1 MRRVQVYDGACKE
14 HESKILK
21 THHII
26 QKASNG
32 RNIGC
37 IACMPQSTMRRGHK
51 KVTECSFS
59 FDHASKMKFA
69 ARIISFVCFSWVL
82 LYVLFGGT
90 AGGKTFFKSVAHS
103 FFSDDG
109 GVAIITLAIP
119 ILLSG
124 SVCSLLLLRQPESPV
139 SRRTVALPYQLPSF
153 INRWLDRFHN
163 SVRGDEALDGTAFL
177 LIGLPCLIYT
187 VSSIHRHLYK
197 QNKSLDDQ
205 IMDVGNVFA
214 MVAEITLAIFLI
226 PVARHS
232 SILHLVGWS
241 PASAVRL
248 HIWSGRI
255 VVIGVLIHGA
265 AHMIRWKALAG
276 ERLVSMLVPPAG
288 CWTMANDST
297 YEPICVDKDTDCSC
311 YHHFRNLTGFIAAL
325 GLILI
330 GGTSLHSVRRRSYA
344 LFYNVHVIAGPM
356 VLLLTILHW
365 NKSILYM
372 APSIIYYIASSF
384 PVMMEG
390 RSTCRRQEGVKI
402 AAVEQ
407 VLESETTD
415 TMGNNSASRTC
426 ISLTMYAS
434 DAAMQR
440 YRSMS
445 YIKLLVPEVSAVSH
459 PFSVN
464 TVPGQSNLIRI
475 VFRVTGPFTRQLA
488 NRLLSGNSPS
498 PTSKMPILYADGYYG
513 SPDRVSQVL
522 SHDVVVIV
530 AGGIGITPYL
540 SLLHT
545 VYSKLSHQSH
555 LYPTRAVHLHWICRD
570 ESLIDYMTR
579 EYFDPLLQKPNDAGF
594 QIRIILHR
602 TAVVASETKRV
613 YPPLG
618 DMESQF
624 TSDDRQLAT
633 ESVHSLGSGG
643 VPFTPSR
650 FAPGSKKSYIGNLPS
665 FLSFST
671 IAWIGLV
678 VVWYFYTNV
687 QSTKEV
693 FSRVW
698 SPIFIIVLGGLVAV
712 AVNISS
718 RYGWDD
724 SDAPLRAEWSAVEL
738 KDLRSL
744 PDDTAE
750 ENDGLGLDSGD
761 GVIRT
766 VTIEEKE
773 GRPTVHHLM
782 NSLNEAKQPGLF
794 ACGPALL
801 MQKLRATTKERCLVR
816 CRQCLPGDSQI
827 ALYEEAFEI

>member
-1 MRRVQVYDGACKE
+1 MTRA
-14 HESKILK
+14 
-21 THHII
+21 
-26 QKASNG
+26 
-32 RNIGC
+32 
-37 IACMPQSTMRRGHK
+37 HK
-51 KVTECSFS
+51 KVTECPCYL
-59 FDHASKMKFA
+59 DHASKMKFA
-69 ARIISFVCFSWVL
+69 ARFISFLCFSWVL
-82 LYVLFGGT
+82 CYVVFGGT
-90 AGGKTFFKSVAHS
+90 PVGKSFFKSVAHS
-103 FFSDDG
+103 FFNDDG
-109 GVAIITLAIP
+109 GVAVVTLAIP

-153 INRWLDRFHN
+153 FHGLLDRFHR

-187 VSSIHRHLYK
+187 IASIHRHLFK

-232 SILHLVGWS
+232 SILHMVGWS

-255 VVIGVLIHGA
+255 VVVGVLLHGA
-265 AHMIRWKALAG
+265 MHMFRWKALAG
-276 ERLVSMLVPPAG
+276 ERLLSMLIPPAG
-288 CWTMANDST
+288 CWTMDDATGST
-297 YEPICVDKDTDCSC
+297 YEPICVDKDTECSC

-330 GGTSLHSVRRRSYA
+330 GGTSLHSVRRRSYV
-344 LFYNVHVIAGPM
+344 LFYKVHVIAGPI
-356 VLLLTILHW
+356 VLVVMILHW
-365 NKSILYM
+365 NRSIVFM
-372 APSIIYYIASSF
+372 APSILYYVASSF
-384 PVMMEG
+384 PVMMES

-407 VLESETTD
+407 IISESPD
-415 TMGNNSASRTC
+415 MGNSASRTC
-426 ISLTMYAS
+426 VSLTMYAS
-434 DAAMQR
+434 DVAMQR
-440 YRSMS
+440 YRSSS
-445 YIKLLVPEVSAVSH
+445 YIKLLAPELSAVSH

-464 TVPGQSNLIRI
+464 TVPGQSNRIRV

-488 NRLLSGNSPS
+488 NHLTSPPSGKIP
-498 PTSKMPILYADGYYG
+498 MLHVDGYYG
-513 SPDRVSQVL
+513 SPNRVSQVL

-545 VYSKLSHQSH
+545 VHSKLSNQGH
-555 LYPTRAVHLHWICRD
+555 LYQTRAVHLHWICRD
-570 ESLIDYMTR
+570 ESLIDYITR
-579 EYFDPLLQKPNDAGF
+579 EYFDSLLQKPNDAGF

-602 TAVVASETKRV
+602 TAMVASETKRV
-613 YPPLG
+613 YPPVA
-618 DMESQF
+618 DMESP
-624 TSDDRQLAT
+624 SDDRQLAT
-633 ESVHSLGSGG
+633 ESIQENSLGSGG

-650 FAPGSKKSYIGNLPS
+650 FAPGSKTSYIGNLPS

-671 IAWIGLV
+671 VAWIGLV
-678 VVWYFYTNV
+678 VVWYFYSNV
-687 QSTKEV
+687 QSKKEV

-698 SPIFIIVLGGLVAV
+698 SPIFIILLGVSVAV

-718 RYGWDD
+718 RFGWDD
-724 SDAPLRAEWSAVEL
+724 SDAPMSAGWSAVKRDAGDEL
-738 KDLRSL
+738 VELRDLSSRT
-744 PDDTAE
+744 DDTDTAE
-750 ENDGLGLDSGD
+750 EIDGLGLDSGN
-761 GVIRT
+761 GSTEGRVRT

-773 GRPTVHHLM
+773 GRPTVHQML
-782 NSLNEAKQPGLF
+782 NSLNKSKQPGLF
-794 ACGPALL
+794 ACGPALF
-801 MQKLRATTKERCLVR
+801 MQKLRATTKERCLAR

-827 ALYEEAFEI
+827 SLYEEAFEM

>member
-1 MRRVQVYDGACKE
+1 MRRR
-14 HESKILK
+14 SK
-21 THHII
+21 
-26 QKASNG
+26 
-32 RNIGC
+32 
-37 IACMPQSTMRRGHK
+37 GHKNK

-59 FDHASKMKFA
+59 LDHHASKMKFA
-69 ARIISFVCFSWVL
+69 ARFISFVCFTWIL
-82 LYVLFGGT
+82 FYVLYGGT
-90 AGGKTFFKSVAHS
+90 ADGKTFFKSVAHS
-103 FFSDDG
+103 FFNDDA

-124 SVCSLLLLRQPESPV
+124 SACSILLLRQPESPL
-139 SRRTVALPYQLPSF
+139 SRRTVALPYELPGF
-153 INRWLDRFHN
+153 IHRWLDRLHR

-177 LIGLPCLIYT
+177 LIGLPCLMYS
-187 VSSIHRHLYK
+187 VSSIHRHLYQ

-205 IMDVGNVFA
+205 VMDVGNVFA

-255 VVIGVLIHGA
+255 VVACVLLHGA
-265 AHMIRWKALAG
+265 AHMFRWKALAG
-276 ERLVSMLVPPAG
+276 ERLVSMLLPPAG

-311 YHHFRNLTGFIAAL
+311 YHHFRNLTGFLAAL

-344 LFYNVHVIAGPM
+344 LFYNVHVIAGPI
-356 VLLLTILHW
+356 VLLVTILHW

-372 APSIIYYIASSF
+372 APSILYYIASSF
-384 PVMMEG
+384 PVMMES

-407 VLESETTD
+407 IMESESAES
-415 TMGNNSASRTC
+415 MGNSAASRSC
-426 ISLTMYAS
+426 MSLTMYAS

-445 YIKLLVPEVSAVSH
+445 YIKLLVPELSAVSH

-464 TVPGQSNLIRI
+464 TVPGQSNRIRI

-488 NRLLSGNSPS
+488 SQLLSGSSPS
-498 PTSKMPILYADGYYG
+498 SNIQMPILHADGYYG

-545 VYSKLSHQSH
+545 VYSKLSSHHSH
-555 LYPTRAVHLHWICRD
+555 LYQTRVVHLHWICRD
-570 ESLIDYMTR
+570 EALIDYITR
-579 EYFDPLLQKPNDAGF
+579 EYFDPLLQKSNDAAGF
-594 QIRIILHR
+594 QIRVILHR
-602 TAVVASETKRV
+602 TAMGASETKRV
-613 YPPLG
+613 YPPLT
-618 DMESQF
+618 DMESP
-624 TSDDRQLAT
+624 SPSGHRQLAS
-633 ESVHSLGSGG
+633 EKIQENHIGSGG

-671 IAWIGLV
+671 IAWLGLV
-678 VVWYFYTNV
+678 VVWYFYINV
-687 QSTKEV
+687 QTKSEV
-693 FSRVW
+693 FSRIW
-698 SPIFIIVLGGLVAV
+698 SPIFIIVLGVSVAV
-712 AVNISS
+712 AVNIAS
-718 RYGWDD
+718 RYGWND
-724 SDAPLRAEWSAVEL
+724 SDVPMRGEWSAVEL
-738 KDLRSL
+738 RDLSNRSS
-744 PDDTAE
+744 DDTVDSAE
-750 ENDGLGLDSGD
+750 EVDVLGLDSGN
-761 GVIRT
+761 GATEVSGMRT

-773 GRPTVHHLM
+773 GRPTAHQLL
-782 NSLNEAKQPGLF
+782 NSLNGAKQPGLF
-794 ACGPALL
+794 ACGPKLL

-816 CRQCLPGDSQI
+816 CRQCLPDDSQI
-827 ALYEEAFEI
+827 SLYEEAFEI